1 MHPLRAC
8 LGFLLLATPTV
19 AQVDRHELGL
29 RLRAFERRLA
39 AVAEPERRAA
49 AFAALD
55 RAVQAFFRL
64 DQVAVARAIAAA
76 DEALAPAVDARVH
89 AVVGTQLTLA
99 RRLHDPA
106 DGGLPFTLSAAFAV
120 EAPWPQAVQ
129 LEVALAADGAP
140 RVAAAVAELPF
151 EGVLPVTAA
160 DAGDHEL
167 VWTLRSGE
175 CVLQRRTQGVSLAT
189 GLRERLAALEAA
201 ADAVDPAVRTP
212 ESLSLPLL
220 ARLAAGMTRTRAEE
234 TVLPGARLLAQAE
247 ELAAA
252 VAAGQPWHGPARVG
266 QHWLRL
272 PVGKAA
278 ATLRLLV
285 PDGAHGPDGPR
296 PLVLALHGAGGSEN
310 LFFDGYGDG
319 AIVAACRQRGFY
331 LAAPRLGVLG
341 AFDAEG
347 LVDALAGRWSI
358 DRERV
363 LLVGHSMGAAQAIA
377 ALGRAP
383 GRFAA
388 VAALGGG
395 GSVRAAAVR
404 TIPCFVGI
412 GERDFA
418 RTQALA
424 LHRDLIAAG
433 AGAVLR
439 RYDDVEHLAIVQ
451 VALPD
456 VFAFFDRVLAAR

>member
-8 LGFLLLATPTV
+8 CCLLLLSAPTL
-19 AQVDRHELGL
+19 AQVDRYELGL

-39 AVAEPERRAA
+39 AVAEPQRRAA

-76 DEALAPAVDARVH
+76 DEALAPAVDARTL

-120 EAPWPQAVQ
+120 EAPWPPAAR
-129 LEVALAADGAP
+129 LELGLAADGEP
-140 RVAAAVAELPF
+140 RVVAAVAELPF
-151 EGVLPVTAA
+151 DGVMPVTTA

-167 VWTLRSGE
+167 VWTLRAGDR
-175 CVLQRRTQGVSLAT
+175 VLQRRAQGVSLAT
-189 GLRERLAALEAA
+189 DLRARLAAVEAV

-220 ARLAAGMTRTRAEE
+220 ARLVAGMTRTRAEE

-252 VAAGQPWHGPARVG
+252 LAAGQPWHGPARSG
-266 QHWLRL
+266 EHWLRL
-272 PVGKAA
+272 GVGKGA

-285 PDGAHGPDGPR
+285 PDGPDGPR

-341 AFDAEG
+341 GFDAAG
-347 LVDALAGRWSI
+347 LVDALARHWSI

-388 VAALGGG
+388 AAALGGG

-404 TIPCFVGI
+404 AIPCFVGI

-418 RTQALA
+418 RAQALA
-424 LHRDLIAAG
+424 LHRELLAAG
-433 AGAVLR
+433 ALATLR

-456 VFAFFDRVLAAR
+456 VFAFFDRVLAGR